1 VQNPILKKGGK
12 TMIRLVYVSSATK
25 EMHQEELLELLKQS
39 REKNK
44 EKNLT
49 GMLLYANGNFFQVL
63 EGEQSDVIALYN
75 KIIKDE
81 RHRNCFEIDQSEIE
95 ERTFG
100 EWSMGFKYLTLED
113 KKSLEGFSEF
123 LDKKMQPHEFAA
135 NPSEVV
141 ELLYN
146 FKQNI

>member
-1 VQNPILKKGGK
+1 
-12 TMIRLVYVSSATK
+12 MIRLVYVSSATK
-25 EMHQEELLELLKQS
+25 EMSQEELVALLQQS

-49 GMLLYANGNFFQVL
+49 GMLLYANGNFFQIL
-63 EGEQSDVIALYN
+63 EGEEQDVIALYN
-75 KIIKDE
+75 KIIEDE
-81 RHRNCFEIDQSEIE
+81 RHRNCFEIDQSEIT

-100 EWSMGFKYLTLED
+100 DWSMGFKYLTIED
-113 KKSLEGFSEF
+113 RDSLEGYTQF

-135 NPSEVV
+135 NPSDVID
-141 ELLYN
+141 LLYN

>member
-1 VQNPILKKGGK
+1 
-12 TMIRLVYVSSATK
+12 MIRLVYVSSATK
-25 EMHQEELLELLKQS
+25 EMSQEELLELLEQS

-49 GMLLYANGNFFQVL
+49 GMLLYANGNFFQIL
-63 EGEQSDVIALYN
+63 EGQKEDVMEIYN
-75 KIIKDE
+75 KITKDK
-81 RHRNCFEIDQSEIE
+81 RHRNCFEIDVSEIK

-100 EWSMGFKYLTLED
+100 DWSMGFKYLTIKD
-113 KKSLEGFSEF
+113 KKSIEGFSEF
-123 LDKKMQPHEFAA
+123 LDRHMQPHEFAA
-135 NPSEVV
+135 NPSEVI